1 MAHDADKH
9 QLARSLYLQRRSMP
23 DIAEQCA
30 VSLGTIKRWRMLAKD
45 AGDNWDTARAA
56 YQLSNQSQ
64 REFFNQALMDYASL
78 HASVMQALR
87 DSKEQ
92 IDPISKAK
100 TLTQLMDSFS
110 KAQGMIRGLYTE
122 ADHLAVANDVLSLLM
137 EYLRNQ
143 APDLAGS
150 LLNHLEP
157 FGIELSRKFG

>member
-1 MAHDADKH
+1 MAHDVEKH
-9 QLARSLYLQRRSMP
+9 QLARSLYLQRRTMP
-23 DIAEQCA
+23 DIAEQCD
-30 VSLGTIKRWRMLAKD
+30 VSLITVKRWRTSAKKS
-45 AGDNWDTARAA
+45 GDNWDTARAA

-64 REFFNQALMDYASL
+64 REFFDQALMDYASL
-78 HASVMQALR
+78 HASVMQELR
-87 DSKEQ
+87 EPNSQ
-92 IDPISKAK
+92 IDAISKAK

-143 APDLAGS
+143 APDLAGE